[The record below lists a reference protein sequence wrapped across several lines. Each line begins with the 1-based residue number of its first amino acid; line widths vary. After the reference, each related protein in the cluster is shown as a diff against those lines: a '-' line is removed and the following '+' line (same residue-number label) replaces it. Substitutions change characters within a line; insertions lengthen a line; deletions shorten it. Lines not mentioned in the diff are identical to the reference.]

1 MTHDHRAAG
10 SHGHS
15 HGHSHGDRHAHA
27 DRSSRALRLAL
38 IVTATFFFAEV
49 IGGLVSNSL
58 ALLADAGHMLTDVGA
73 LALSLF
79 VAWFSRQAASPEK
92 TYGYLRW
99 EILAALLNGAALL
112 VISVWICAEA
122 VLRFRHPEPVAAGIM
137 LGVAVAGLLVNVVAA
152 VALHGSH
159 KHNLNVRGAYLH
171 VLGDLLASIATIAA
185 ALVIQFTGWVI
196 ADPITSIVST
206 VLIVRGAWSLVSD
219 AIQVLLEA
227 APSHIAIAEVRR
239 KIEEV
244 AHVESVHDL
253 HVWTVTSGLVAMSAH
268 AIVREP
274 SHHQIVLERVHDAM
288 RELGISHVTIQLER
302 QEMYD
307 RELHLHP

>member
-1 MTHDHRAAG
+1 VTHDHRAAG